1 MAVKSLKRSSV
12 KSTQKGNA
20 MNAGYSFQDFELIES
35 VFVASTTASVIF
47 NNLNQYATD
56 YKHLQI
62 RLIARGSGA
71 TTAIRDLFI
80 RLNAN
85 TGNNYSAHNLR
96 GAGVSVS
103 STAGS
108 SLNIIAQE
116 PVFVGNSNT
125 ANIFGAAIIDILD
138 PFSTTKN
145 TTVRTMTGFTAAT
158 SRVSLGSGAFYS
170 TAAITS
176 VTIFPDT
183 DSILAGSRFSLYGIR

>member
-1 MAVKSLKRSSV
+1 MALFPLGILS
-12 KSTQKGNA
+12 A
-20 MNAGYSFQDFELIES
+20 AGVSGFDSDYELI
-35 VFVASTTASVIF
+35 STTILGTTTADVVFDVSS
-47 NNLNQYATD
+47 LGST

-62 RLIARGSGA
+62 RMVARGSGA

-96 GAGVSVS
+96 GGGVSVS
-103 STAGS
+103 STGAA
-108 SLNIIAQE
+108 SLNVIAQE
-116 PVFVGNSNT
+116 PIFVGNSNT
-125 ANIFGAAIIDILD
+125 ANIFGAAIVDILD

-145 TTVRTMTGFTAAT
+145 TTVRTTTGFTAAT

-176 VTIFPDT
+176 VTIFPDS
-183 DSILAGSRFSLYGIR
+183 DSILAGSRFSIYGIKG